1 MAGEKA
7 VYIILDTVSILVIKI
22 RLKVDKSL
30 CMN

>member
-30 CMN
+30 CVN